1 MQVPQKIRSDVGDGT
16 FSLLFIIKIRHM
28 KKIQEKINKAIA
40 HYGTSSVYHPKMGE
54 ENEYLSV
61 PVPEGVDTDDLCNTI
76 SRVIN
81 GEGLQIDD
89 ECISEEIQII
99 WSFI

>member
-1 MQVPQKIRSDVGDGT
+1 MRFKDMQE
-16 FSLLFIIKIRHM
+16 
-28 KKIQEKINKAIA
+28 IQEKINKAIA
-40 HYGTSSVYHPKMGE
+40 HYGTSSVYHPKMGGQ
-54 ENEYLSV
+54 NEYLSV